1 MRLDV
6 LCDIGSPLKAE
17 SEWSQKRVAV
27 GGLFRQI
34 GIDEQFELPSW
45 RRRLPLNIGG
55 VSQSSFEVLGR
66 ELPKCHSL

>member
-27 GGLFRQI
+27 GGLF
-34 GIDEQFELPSW
+34 
-45 RRRLPLNIGG
+45 
-55 VSQSSFEVLGR
+55 
-66 ELPKCHSL
+66 